1 MEMITRLTQLK
12 AVVVG
17 IVMTMLARH
26 IGQLVCDLSQVSM
39 QGAFTTSSF
48 ELTLIPKVLRSPD

>member
-1 MEMITRLTQLK
+1 MHFQQFKLLDQMITHLTQPK
-12 AVVVG
+12 AVVAG

-39 QGAFTTSSF
+39 QGT
-48 ELTLIPKVLRSPD
+48 